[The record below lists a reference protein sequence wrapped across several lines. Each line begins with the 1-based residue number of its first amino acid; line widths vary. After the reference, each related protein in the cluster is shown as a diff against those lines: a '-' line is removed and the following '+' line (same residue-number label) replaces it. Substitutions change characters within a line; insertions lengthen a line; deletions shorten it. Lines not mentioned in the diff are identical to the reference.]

1 MSKDFNTTFLVAQPA
16 GTVFSA
22 VNNVRGWWSER
33 IDGVTDQIDQEFTY
47 QRKELHKC
55 TMKIVEYVP
64 ARRVVWLVLD
74 NYFNFTQDQ
83 SEWIGTRIEFEISE
97 AGGKTVLSFT
107 HRGLVPE
114 HECYNI
120 CFDAWTF
127 YIHESLKSLITNGK
141 GQPNPLVE

>member
-1 MSKDFNTTFLVAQPA
+1 MTKDFNTSFSVEQSADE
-16 GTVFSA
+16 VFNA
-22 VNNVRGWWSER
+22 VNNVRGWWSEK
-33 IDGVTDQIDQEFTY
+33 IDGDTNGLDQEFTY

-64 ARRVVWLVLD
+64 NQKVVWLVLD
-74 NYFNFTQDQ
+74 NYFSFTQDQ
-83 SEWIGTRIEFEISE
+83 SEWTGTRIEFAISE

-107 HRGLVPE
+107 HRGLIPE

-127 YIHESLKSLITNGK
+127 YINESLKSLVTKGA

>member
-1 MSKDFNTTFLVAQPA
+1 MSRDLNASLSVAQSA
-16 GTVFSA
+16 QNVFNA

-33 IDGVTDQIDQEFTY
+33 IEGVTDQIDQEFTY

-55 TMKIVEYVP
+55 TMKIVEHVP
-64 ARRVVWLVLD
+64 DRKVVWLVLD
-74 NYFNFTQDQ
+74 NYFSFTQDQ
-83 SEWIGTRIEFEISE
+83 SEWIGTRVEFEISE
-97 AGGKTVLSFT
+97 SGGKTDLNFT
-107 HRGLVPE
+107 HHGLGPE

-127 YIHESLKSLITNGK
+127 YITESLRELITKGG